1 MLLSSCAEV
10 LSQFAVRLPL
20 ELRKETQSSSRVL
33 VLPPLELQQP
43 AWGPFEL
50 WQGTQG
56 SSRVAAVDS
65 GLNLSCGDV
74 LCSVLLKYRGTRSS
88 SPVAMESP
96 SSVESW
102 DSELL
107 LSCGDASSRVVVV
120 VSMGWGVLSTSG
132 TESPH

>member
-1 MLLSSCAEV
+1 M
-10 LSQFAVRLPL
+10 
-20 ELRKETQSSSRVL
+20 
-33 VLPPLELQQP
+33 LPPLELQQP

-65 GLNLSCGDV
+65 GLHLSCGDV

-88 SPVAMESP
+88 PVATESP
-96 SSVESW
+96 SLVESW

-120 VSMGWGVLSTSG
+120 VSIGWSGLSTSG